1 MAPRHADRHHGAR
14 GAGRPRGR
22 RVGESCPPP

>member
-22 RVGESCPPP
+22 RVGRAARRL